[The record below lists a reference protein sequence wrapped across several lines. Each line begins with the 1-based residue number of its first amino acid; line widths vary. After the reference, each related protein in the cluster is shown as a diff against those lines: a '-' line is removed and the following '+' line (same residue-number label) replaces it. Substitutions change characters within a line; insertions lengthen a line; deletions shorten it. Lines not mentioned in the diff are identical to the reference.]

1 MSSLDNLDET
11 STEYHKFEAFV
22 ETCQEIPFGKYITL
36 PKPDNFSTFL
46 MECATTLNDC
56 IYGHE
61 LPKLEIL
68 QYLSQLISNPTC
80 KGQPLGIY
88 GPPGIGKTTLIQEG
102 LAKVL
107 NRPFHFIS
115 LGGCSDSSFL
125 DGHSFTYEGSR
136 TGKIVDILRSSQCM
150 NPIIYFDELDKIS
163 DTSKGEEISNLLVHL
178 TDESQNSHFHD
189 KYLHDIDLDLSKA
202 FFVFSFND
210 IEKVNPILRDRI
222 NILYL
227 NDFKKEEK
235 IKIAQNYLIPRIKK
249 DFNMIHEEESYEIT
263 DTMLDYIV
271 DKHIE
276 KSESGVRTLKKLIKS
291 IYSKINMLLLSSG
304 SDTIL
309 DLLSMRRNLYE
320 MLIGNKHIDN
330 KELVDFLLK
339 SNKDNGM
346 NSYIKQAMYT

>member
-1 MSSLDNLDET
+1 M
-11 STEYHKFEAFV
+11 
-22 ETCQEIPFGKYITL
+22 
-36 PKPDNFSTFL
+36 
-46 MECATTLNDC
+46 
-56 IYGHE
+56 
-61 LPKLEIL
+61 
-68 QYLSQLISNPTC
+68 
-80 KGQPLGIY
+80 
-88 GPPGIGKTTLIQEG
+88 
-102 LAKVL
+102 
-107 NRPFHFIS
+107 
-115 LGGCSDSSFL
+115 
-125 DGHSFTYEGSR
+125 
-136 TGKIVDILRSSQCM
+136 
-150 NPIIYFDELDKIS
+150 
-163 DTSKGEEISNLLVHL
+163 
-178 TDESQNSHFHD
+178 
-189 KYLHDIDLDLSKA
+189 
-202 FFVFSFND
+202 FSFND